1 MTDTTTTTTDNNN
14 KSKINAPECTVSVYD
29 QTPGSQQK
37 KINVVLRSHYTVQH
51 VINLIGTQFP
61 YGKFELIL
69 QPHDN
74 KDLVHLNNLE
84 SQLLY
89 EVAGFEHQ
97 LKNSLVLLPSGSWDG
112 NVTKRFELPLK
123 KAQGLVSLHSK
134 EKTTTKSTSP
144 VKKDTTTGS
153 PTKKEKSTETSS
165 STLSSPIK
173 KEKSDTKKEKKE
185 ITTTTTTASTRT
197 TTSEVATETI
207 DILGETTA
215 TISPNKKKSSV
226 TGETI
231 KKKRVTTTTTGEK
244 STTTTKKKSSSSKAA
259 QSTSSPSKTK
269 STIQEEEVVVVV
281 DDNNDDNEVEAVR
294 AAAVVAAATTII
306 ENGTTKI
313 TTSTSTSTTTTAT
326 SCYGNNMSI
335 DEITKAEISD
345 QLPPPQNRILISP
358 IDDHAP
364 SELFNIS
371 PVSDAEQLS
380 DDDLALGASASPTTL
395 MMDPFV
401 FGGDVNNSLENRGA
415 NGDQLVS
422 SKDVGLDGIGTQD
435 GQESDLSN
443 FYRRKYGGDDLPSW
457 QKIDTTA
464 ADFVA
469 SATTEREGGSSGTST
484 TGTAT
489 GTSSSSAAAAA
500 AGGGASSSRPSSRG
514 YVGLINQAMTCYLNS
529 LLQALY
535 MTPEFRNALYRW
547 EFDNDN
553 EAKNIPYQ
561 LQKLFLN
568 LQTSH
573 KSSVE
578 TTDLTRSFGWD
589 STEAWQQHDIQELC
603 RVMFDALEHKFKN
616 TKQANL
622 ISTLYEGK
630 MNDYVKCLECN
641 TEKTREDT
649 FLDIPLPVRPFGSS
663 SAYGSIEEALRAFV
677 RPETLDGNNQYLCEK
692 CKKKCDAHKGLH
704 FKSFPY
710 ILTLHLK
717 RFDFDYQTMH
727 RIKLN
732 DRVTF
737 PQKLNLNTFIN
748 RNSNGGEQYQ
758 MNGHNLDDCS
768 TADSGSA
775 MEEDNLSSGVVTTAS
790 SSQHEN
796 DLNDEDE
803 GIDMSSSTSKS
814 TKQDTGPYMYELFA
828 IMIHSGSASG
838 GHYYAYIKDF
848 DNQEWFCFNDQNVST
863 ITQEDIQRSF
873 GGPNGSY
880 YSSAYTSST
889 NAYMLM
895 YRQVDAKRN
904 ERVVKSLDFPE
915 HIKSLLPK
923 LHAEEETRVTR
934 LGRHVTGTDL
944 ALPHLYKPRV
954 YFYNPSL
961 KKLKVTRV
969 YVSSSFDINSVL
981 STAYEMLN
989 VEQFAPLNQC
999 RLVAYNS
1006 SMDTIIQ
1013 SLESCTDPSLT
1024 ELRASQNFSLDFLLE
1039 YRLEDQQFEV
1049 YEPDGSTWYVYK
1061 VELSTMS
1068 MDGPFLVYSAARE
1081 SSDVLRHSIATRLHI
1096 KDEDQFLLVTV
1107 RGSFRKAFV
1116 AYDPQ
1121 PTPEAQLQLQ
1131 NLANT
1136 QFKNIT
1142 YFYLNVPN
1150 TDAASLEMLGVPSK
1164 EVAALAATTTPT
1176 TATEPLSGGDVVDA
1190 ALMNG
1195 SAVGEMLPS
1204 NDCDWRRYKGDLLDP
1219 LSVPPGHESNSED
1232 SSLSDGDRT
1241 LVETESLQHRG
1252 GGDSQVSSTS
1262 HSPQLSSP
1270 EDEAASHDAMM
1281 RVHAYCNGNGSYS
1294 AADAMDSSNG
1304 SGAVTNHF
1312 FHASKIDCVD
1322 IVAGASS
1329 SASSGHLS
1337 DDEANL
1343 RKPTCAYKLLV
1354 GTQMRMGVFKR
1365 HIEQLIK
1372 VPNAY
1377 FKLQR
1382 KNENNI
1388 PNNQNNLLISLN
1400 EGETLT
1406 VELGKTLQPD
1416 EYKAKIH
1423 FLRLSDLDNETA
1435 RLPCVCEWVYN
1446 TNTTV
1451 EQAKQELVAKLQR
1464 IDSKYSS
1471 LTVENSR
1478 IWLKGGRSLIK
1489 IMSNDETLYCDMRST
1504 TTTEFII
1511 QECEEGIVT
1520 QPSEDALTIFV
1531 RQWYP
1536 QKMEFGKFQEVTLE
1550 KDNEI
1555 RRSLSQICDITIDK
1569 LSYMKVNSNFPCTN
1583 ISAVSI
1589 NESSS
1594 WFSVPGTLDTYP
1606 LNSSQTGNM
1615 YLYKDKS
1622 IAARELTLEERR
1634 QMSAKEKARLDRL
1647 GCISTTRYSQRRERA
1662 LKIYLD
1668 SPEKSNNVS
1677 ASAPMDAHVE
1687 H

>member
-1 MTDTTTTTTDNNN
+1 
-14 KSKINAPECTVSVYD
+14 
-29 QTPGSQQK
+29 
-37 KINVVLRSHYTVQH
+37 
-51 VINLIGTQFP
+51 
-61 YGKFELIL
+61 
-69 QPHDN
+69 
-74 KDLVHLNNLE
+74 
-84 SQLLY
+84 
-89 EVAGFEHQ
+89 
-97 LKNSLVLLPSGSWDG
+97 
-112 NVTKRFELPLK
+112 
-123 KAQGLVSLHSK
+123 
-134 EKTTTKSTSP
+134 
-144 VKKDTTTGS
+144 
-153 PTKKEKSTETSS
+153 
-165 STLSSPIK
+165 
-173 KEKSDTKKEKKE
+173 
-185 ITTTTTTASTRT
+185 
-197 TTSEVATETI
+197 
-207 DILGETTA
+207 
-215 TISPNKKKSSV
+215 
-226 TGETI
+226 
-231 KKKRVTTTTTGEK
+231 
-244 STTTTKKKSSSSKAA
+244 
-259 QSTSSPSKTK
+259 
-269 STIQEEEVVVVV
+269 
-281 DDNNDDNEVEAVR
+281 
-294 AAAVVAAATTII
+294 
-306 ENGTTKI
+306 
-313 TTSTSTSTTTTAT
+313 
-326 SCYGNNMSI
+326 MSI
-335 DEITKAEISD
+335 DELTKAEISD
-345 QLPPPQNRILISP
+345 QLPQPQNRILISP

-395 MMDPFV
+395 IRDPFV
-401 FGGDVNNSLENRGA
+401 FGGDANNSLENRGA
-415 NGDQLVS
+415 NGDQMVS
-422 SKDVGLDGIGTQD
+422 SKDVGLDGIGTED

-457 QKIDTTA
+457 QKINTTA

-469 SATTEREGGSSGTST
+469 SATTEREGGASGTST

-489 GTSSSSAAAAA
+489 GTSSSSAAPA
-500 AGGGASSSRPSSRG
+500 AGASGGASSSSRPSSRG

-529 LLQALY
+529 LLQALF

-737 PQKLNLNTFIN
+737 PQTLNLNTFIN
-748 RNSNGGEQYQ
+748 RNSNGGGEQYQ

-814 TKQDTGPYMYELFA
+814 TKQDAGPYMYELFA

-848 DNQEWFCFNDQNVST
+848 DNQEWFCFNDQNVSP

-895 YRQVDAKRN
+895 YRQVDDKRN

-934 LGRHVTGTDL
+934 LGRHVTVTDL
-944 ALPHLYKPRV
+944 ALPDLYKPRV

-989 VEQFAPLNQC
+989 VEQFAPLSQC

-1096 KDEDQFLLVTV
+1096 KDEDQFLLATV

-1164 EVAALAATTTPT
+1164 E
-1176 TATEPLSGGDVVDA
+1176 PLNGGDVVDA

-1304 SGAVTNHF
+1304 SGAGVTNHF

-1322 IVAGASS
+1322 IVAGTTS

-1354 GTQMRMGVFKR
+1354 GTQMRMGAFKR
-1365 HIEQLIK
+1365 HIEQLIR

-1423 FLRLSDLDNETA
+1423 FLRLCDLDNETA

-1471 LTVENSR
+1471 LTVENCR

-1504 TTTEFII
+1504 TSTEFII

-1550 KDNEI
+1550 KDSEI

-1606 LNSSQTGNM
+1606 LNNSQTGNM